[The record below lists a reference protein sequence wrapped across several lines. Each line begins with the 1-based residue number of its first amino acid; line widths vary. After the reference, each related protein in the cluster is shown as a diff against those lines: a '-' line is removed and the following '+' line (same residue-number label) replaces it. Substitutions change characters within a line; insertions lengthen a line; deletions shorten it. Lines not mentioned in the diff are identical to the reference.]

1 MIIGILKTFEKYEGC
16 PQSNPLILSTNA
28 DNKMFSVAQYVKIVI
43 LEIVYIS
50 NFMRTRIPKI
60 YVFLVGGGE
69 SGGLLGGGGE
79 GADW

>member
-1 MIIGILKTFEKYEGC
+1 MSK
-16 PQSNPLILSTNA
+16 SNTLIQSTNA

-60 YVFLVGGGE
+60 YVFCGGRGGGAWRW
-69 SGGLLGGGGE
+69 GGGRT
-79 GADW
+79 DW